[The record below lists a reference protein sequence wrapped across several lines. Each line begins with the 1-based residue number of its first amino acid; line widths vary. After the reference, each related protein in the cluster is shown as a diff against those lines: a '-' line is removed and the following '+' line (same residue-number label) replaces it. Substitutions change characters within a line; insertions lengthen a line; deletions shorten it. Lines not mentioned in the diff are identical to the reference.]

1 MGTQPRWIMLALY
14 TAAMAWA
21 ESAAVFYLRTLV
33 GRVDPYQPHPTPV
46 RADLIGVELVRE
58 AATLVMLAAVAWL
71 AGRTNRSRLGSF
83 LIAFGTWDVLYYVF
97 LRMISGWP
105 RSPLDWDVLFL
116 IPLPWWGPVLAPV
129 TIALVMIASGTLLCR
144 AEQVE
149 PALRP
154 RWWTW
159 GLNLAGVALA
169 LYVFMAD
176 AISVLAEGMEVAESV
191 RPVWFNWPLFLVAVV
206 AMTAPFI
213 DLAGRLHFR
222 ATRARGS

>member
-71 AGRTNRSRLGSF
+71 AGRTRRSRLGSF

-154 RWWTW
+154 RRWTW

>member
-1 MGTQPRWIMLALY
+1 MDTQPRRITLVLY
-14 TAAMAWA
+14 AAGMAWA
-21 ESAAVFYLRTLV
+21 ESATVFYLRTLV

-58 AATLVMLAAVAWL
+58 TATLVMLAAVAWL
-71 AGRTNRSRLGSF
+71 AGRTRRSRFASF
-83 LIAFGTWDVLYYVF
+83 LIAFGIWDILYYAF
-97 LRMISGWP
+97 LHVISGWP
-105 RSPLDWDVLFL
+105 RSPLDWDILFL
-116 IPLPWWGPVLAPV
+116 IPLPWWGPVLAPA

-154 RWWTW
+154 RRWTW
-159 GLNLAGVALA
+159 GLSLFGVALA

-176 AISVLAEGMEVAESV
+176 AISVVAEGMEAIRTV
-191 RPVWFNWPLFLVAVV
+191 RPVWFNWPLFLLGVV
-206 AMTAPFI
+206 GMTAPFI
-213 DLAGRLHFR
+213 DLAGRLHVR